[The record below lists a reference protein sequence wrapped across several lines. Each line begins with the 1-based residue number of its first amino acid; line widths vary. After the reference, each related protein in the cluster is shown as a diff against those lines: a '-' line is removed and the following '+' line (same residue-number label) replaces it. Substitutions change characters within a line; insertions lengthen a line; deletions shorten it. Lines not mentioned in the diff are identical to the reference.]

1 MTNILVGESDCR
13 AEDPMAGAH
22 YSLSYIAY
30 RIPYMGYRLFNFTR
44 RVLTTMATRN
54 MKNEILLWTKHGL
67 LSKQKFDNHVLKSSR
82 DTNFL
87 TLQQSTLENKI

>member
-30 RIPYMGYRLFNFTR
+30 RIPYMGYRLFNFPR
-44 RVLTTMATRN
+44 RVLTTMA
-54 MKNEILLWTKHGL
+54 H
-67 LSKQKFDNHVLKSSR
+67 S
-82 DTNFL
+82 
-87 TLQQSTLENKI
+87 